1 MICLHVSLLLSYEL
15 LSVCPIPYIEYGTFK
30 KKKRIRYIILA
41 QNCLLRF
48 GRKRTFE

>member
-30 KKKRIRYIILA
+30 KKKK
-41 QNCLLRF
+41 NPVHNTCSKLLVEVW
-48 GRKRTFE
+48 KKENI

>member
-30 KKKRIRYIILA
+30 KKK
-41 QNCLLRF
+41 NPVHNTCSKLLVEVW
-48 GRKRTFE
+48 KKENI